1 MTDNIKKRIN
11 AGETT
16 IGSWLQIGHPAV
28 MEYMSSYDFDWL
40 TVDLE
45 HTDIT
50 LETFSNLLR
59 SSHGK
64 NVFARVRENDT
75 LAIRQVLDAGASGVV
90 IPLVRN
96 AEEAKRAVMAAKF
109 PPIGIR
115 GFAYFRANN
124 YGLDFDEYA
133 KNANDRIVVIVMVET
148 KETIENI
155 DEILAV
161 EGLDGVLIGP
171 YDLSGSYGIPGQ
183 TQSPIILNAMKLVV
197 SACRAHGKPA
207 GIHQVGLDEQQI
219 KNVFADGFSFV
230 AVGMDN
236 VFLGKGLKET
246 MDILEIIRKGKS

>member
-1 MTDNIKKRIN
+1 MIDNIKKRIN
-11 AGETT
+11 SGETT

-59 SSHGK
+59 SSQGK
-64 NVFARVRENDT
+64 TVFARVRENDT
-75 LAIRQVLDAGASGVV
+75 IAIRQVLDAGANGVIV
-90 IPLVRN
+90 PLVKN
-96 AEEAKRAVMAAKF
+96 ADEARQAVKAAKF

-115 GFAYFRANN
+115 GFAFIRANN
-124 YGLDFDEYA
+124 YGMTFDEYA
-133 KNANDRIVVIVMVET
+133 KNANDRIVVIVMVEA
-148 KETIENI
+148 KETIDNI
-155 DEILAV
+155 DEILEV

-183 TQSPIILNAMKLVV
+183 TQSPIIQKAMKKVIL
-197 SACRAHGKPA
+197 ACKAHGKPA
-207 GIHQVGLDEQQI
+207 GIHQVGLDEDQI
-219 KNVFADGFSFV
+219 KKVFADGFSFV

-236 VFLGKGLKET
+236 VFLGKGIEET
-246 MDILEIIRKGKS
+246 MNVLKSIR